1 MISHANIWE
10 EQEIVLNNKQCLME
24 VFLHLRIY
32 SYYQIMDQY
41 IQQVIQQVILI
52 SLVLMCLV
60 LF

>member
-1 MISHANIWE
+1 MISHVNIWE

-24 VFLHLRIY
+24 GFLHLRIY

-41 IQQVIQQVILI
+41 IQQVIHQVILI

>member
-41 IQQVIQQVILI
+41 IQQVIHQVILI

>member
-41 IQQVIQQVILI
+41 IQQVIHQVILI
-52 SLVLMCLV
+52 SLV
-60 LF
+60 